1 MKSLKAFIRESK
13 VNFEDIFNEL
23 TKLLNKD
30 KVNND
35 EKSDIYLEI
44 KKIFKSNDYKTI
56 SYQDFQ
62 NKYCCEYGAIFIES
76 QAYTIVFITY
86 KDNSYDMYV
95 MSKNKDNTK
104 IYHENNKHS
113 WNYMS
118 DFHRYVQD
126 DEINSNLIIW
136 GIL

>member
-113 WNYMS
+113 RNYMS

-136 GIL
+136 GIF

>member
-1 MKSLKAFIRESK
+1 MKSLKSFILESN

-23 TKLLNKD
+23 TKLLDKD
-30 KVNND
+30 NVNAD

-44 KKIFKSNDYKTI
+44 KKIFKTNDYKTL
-56 SYQDFQ
+56 SYRDFQ
-62 NKYCCEYGAIFIES
+62 DKYCCEYGAIFIES
-76 QAYTIVFITY
+76 KAYTIVFITH

-95 MSKNKDNTK
+95 MSKNKNSTR
-104 IYHENNKHS
+104 IYHENDKHS
-113 WNYMS
+113 WNYMK